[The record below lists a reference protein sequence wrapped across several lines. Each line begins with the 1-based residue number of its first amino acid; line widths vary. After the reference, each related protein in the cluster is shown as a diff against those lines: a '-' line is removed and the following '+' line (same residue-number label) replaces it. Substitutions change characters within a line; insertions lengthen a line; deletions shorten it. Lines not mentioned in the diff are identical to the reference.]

1 MYSPAAQGFGRVAAN
16 LGLNTLGSAT
26 GRNYERELGLGSTG
40 LKGFAAI
47 QAAKARGRAIE
58 YAGRQAGRSAMF
70 GGLMS
75 GLGSLASAGISK
87 GMMGGGGGGVDFS
100 STDAVTMGMSPDQA
114 IYRAGGG
121 ATYWDSSMPVNQ
133 FNPVGNPLGNSYRG
147 F

>member
-16 LGLNTLGSAT
+16 TGLNTLGSLT

-58 YAGRQAGRSAMF
+58 YAGQQAGRSAMF

-75 GLGSLASAGISK
+75 GLGSLGGAAISS
-87 GMMGGGGGGVDFS
+87 GMFKGGGG
-100 STDAVTMGMSPDQA
+100 TDATSTLSNPNIPDLGYGQN
-114 IYRAGGG
+114 IQYGDYSKYSG
-121 ATYWDSSMPVNQ
+121 AFTNPNQ
-133 FNPVGNPLGNSYRG
+133 FYGGTFGGYG

>member
-1 MYSPAAQGFGRVAAN
+1 MYSPASQGFGRVAAN

-58 YAGRQAGRSAMF
+58 YAGRQAGRAAMF
-70 GGLMS
+70 SGLMS

-87 GMMGGGGGGVDFS
+87 GMMGGGGGGDFS
-100 STDAVTMGMSPDQA
+100 PVDAQTMGMPTGQA
-114 IYRAGGG
+114 NYIDKGGF
-121 ATYWDSSMPVNQ
+121 TYWDTDMGNNQ
-133 FNPVGNPLGNSYRG
+133 WKPMG
-147 F
+147 FGGGFGGF